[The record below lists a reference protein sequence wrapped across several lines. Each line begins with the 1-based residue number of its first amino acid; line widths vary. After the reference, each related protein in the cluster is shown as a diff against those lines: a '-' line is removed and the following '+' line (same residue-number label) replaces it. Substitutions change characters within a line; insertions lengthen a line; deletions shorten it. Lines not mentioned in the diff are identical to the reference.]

1 MSFKTKIFTAGL
13 AMALFATVGFAQ
25 QQQNQTSGQSPEV
38 KEGQRP
44 PGREQ
49 ARGFRRE
56 RGPRGLF
63 DPRLMHELN
72 LTDDQ
77 RQQIGQIVANN
88 FENTKE
94 QRELLGQLIEKKRQG
109 TLTDEEQARLKSLH
123 EQMRL
128 SMQITESRIAAL
140 LTADQ
145 KAKLE
150 QIIKERR
157 ENRERFGGRRRGGFG
172 APNQSNPQPQKPG
185 TTPNG

>member
-1 MSFKTKIFTAGL
+1 MSFRTKIFTAGL

-157 ENRERFGGRRRGGFG
+157 ENRERFGERRRGGFG

>member
-1 MSFKTKIFTAGL
+1 MSFRTKIFTAGL

-25 QQQNQTSGQSPEV
+25 QQQNQTPGQTPEV
-38 KEGQRP
+38 KEDQRP
-44 PGREQ
+44 FGRGQ
-49 ARGFRRE
+49 ARGFQRE

-63 DPRLMHELN
+63 DPRLMRELN

-157 ENRERFGGRRRGGFG
+157 ENRERFGERRRGGFG

-185 TTPNG
+185 TTQNG